1 MGKRKPPLSSEPVK
15 RKRSEEHRGL
25 RKKSSTG
32 RVRDVSVVEISDS
45 DVSSSVQTSK
55 AQLSDQYKL
64 CEFPPGGRGSVSV
77 SFMDYKTLERDTYL
91 NDIIIDFYLTYL
103 LHTVLSPEE
112 REHVHVFSAMFYKS
126 LTLARANE
134 EQGLSSFSQKMHSRV
149 KRWTKNVNIFDKKL
163 VIVPICQQ
171 SHWYLIIII
180 KPGQIIFDAES
191 RQNGEPLFLVLDSLE
206 SLSGKK
212 SVKNL
217 RLYVKQEWLAK
228 NPGQPEVSFSKKKMK
243 TVRPRKPEQEN
254 FTDCGIFLL
263 HYVEKIF
270 NK

>member
-1 MGKRKPPLSSEPVK
+1 MDKRKTPLSSGPV
-15 RKRSEEHRGL
+15 RRSRREKDGGL
-25 RKKSSTG
+25 RKKTSTG

-55 AQLSDQYKL
+55 VQLSDQYKL
-64 CEFPPGGRGSVSV
+64 CEFPPGARDSISVCV
-77 SFMDYKTLERDTYL
+77 MDYKTLERDTYL
-91 NDIIIDFYLTYL
+91 NDIIIDFYVNYL

-112 REHVHVFSAMFYKS
+112 RKRVHVFSSMFYKS
-126 LTLARANE
+126 LISARANE
-134 EQGLSSFSQKMHSRV
+134 EQGFSSSQNMHSRV
-149 KRWTKNVNIFDKKL
+149 KRWTKHVNIFNKDI

-171 SHWYLIIII
+171 SHWYLIIIV
-180 KPGQIIFDAES
+180 KPGQIDAES

-206 SLSGKK
+206 SLGGKK

-217 RLYVKQEWLAK
+217 RLYIKREWLAK
-228 NPGQPEVSFSKKKMK
+228 NPGRPEVSFSKKKMR